1 MSLYC
6 TRTTRNKRN
15 YFAKGQ
21 KVHMIYT
28 SPADLRIIL
37 IDFFRGL
44 SIIIYEGHFLPYGEV
59 VVVVVVVVVE
69 AR

>member
-1 MSLYC
+1 
-6 TRTTRNKRN
+6 
-15 YFAKGQ
+15 
-21 KVHMIYT
+21 MIYT

-59 VVVVVVVVVE
+59 VVVVVVMVE